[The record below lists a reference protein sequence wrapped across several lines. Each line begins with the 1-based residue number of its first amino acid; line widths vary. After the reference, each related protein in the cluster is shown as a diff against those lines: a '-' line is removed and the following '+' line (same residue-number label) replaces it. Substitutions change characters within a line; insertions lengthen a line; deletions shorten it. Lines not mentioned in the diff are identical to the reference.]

1 MRTSHFAAGL
11 ALALAACTT
20 GFADSSARLHRG
32 IYVQS
37 FEVSSFTP
45 CGSSE
50 RWWLTF
56 GSRGA
61 SREFDERVGGGDKG
75 STWGMRTYVEWE
87 GTPGEPGRFG
97 HLGAYPREFVVARV
111 VQARPATD
119 ADCR

>member
-1 MRTSHFAAGL
+1 MRTSHLAAGI
-11 ALALAACTT
+11 ALALAACST
-20 GFADSSARLHRG
+20 GWADSPRRVYRG

-45 CGSSE
+45 CGSGE

-56 GSRGA
+56 GSRAA
-61 SREFDERVGGGDKG
+61 SRDFDRRVGGDDKA
-75 STWGMRTYVEWE
+75 SRWGMQTYVEWE
-87 GTPGEPGRFG
+87 GTPGARGRFG
-97 HLGAYPREFVVARV
+97 HLGAYPREFTVTRV